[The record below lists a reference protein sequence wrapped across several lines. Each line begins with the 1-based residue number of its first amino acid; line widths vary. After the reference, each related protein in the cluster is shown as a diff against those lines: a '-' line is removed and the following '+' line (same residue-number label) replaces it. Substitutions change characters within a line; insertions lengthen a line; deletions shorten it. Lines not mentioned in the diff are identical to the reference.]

1 MLGKFTRPRPV
12 GALPRARL
20 FAALDLALRHPVAW
34 LSGPPGAGKTTL
46 ASMYVAE
53 RQRRTL
59 WYRLQEDDADPA
71 SFFHYFGLALAAGA
85 PGRGKGPLPPLTPE
99 YLANLGVF
107 SRRYFERAWQLI
119 RAPCVI
125 VFDNCEHSEADGPL
139 CEVMRELI
147 ESLPEG
153 IQVIMLCRGDPPPS
167 FAALRARGAIALL
180 GGEQLKLTEAEC
192 AELAALREIELREP
206 ALQQLYRRTQGW
218 TAGVVL
224 ALEQKSHS
232 SPGAAPPPEAT
243 PQVLFD
249 YFAGE
254 IFGKMRP
261 EVQALLLRAAFLPSM
276 APYRVVELTGMAR
289 ADQVLDELARSS
301 YFTLKLSPVR
311 GAPPAVY
318 QFHPLFRE
326 FLLRRAQETLAPDA
340 LAEIRRKSAALLEAD
355 GDTASAVTLLIAA
368 HDWPAAMRIMFAHA
382 AEMLQQGRGRILE
395 AWLRALPAALL
406 ARPDVPSA
414 WALYW
419 LGRCRLGYDP
429 AQARAYLEQAFD
441 RFERARDA
449 EGLFTAWASLV
460 DTFVYEWGDFAPL
473 DRWIE
478 VLDALLV
485 RYRRPP
491 TPQLEARVA
500 AGMLVAL
507 MYRQPYRPDLPRW
520 AERVRS
526 IVLETRD
533 VRTQMLLGNQLVYYY
548 TAWLGDLTSARL
560 VAESVRPAAD
570 ALAAGP
576 LAYIAHCAM
585 QASYQWYVGALDE
598 CLRLVNEG
606 RETARRYGAR
616 FNSLLEAHGVYAH
629 LAGGDVA
636 SAEKLLRESAASALG
651 GRLYRAHGH
660 FLAFLCAFHRQDNPH
675 AIASAREAIALADAA
690 GVPHYQALYRAGL
703 ALALFAEGG
712 RREALATLA
721 RARRMARRMRS
732 ANVEFSGLY
741 STTYFLLERGK
752 RRLAL
757 PFLRR
762 ALARA
767 RARGY
772 LNRLFWTDEISTR
785 LFAAALEHDVEVP
798 YVQQL
803 IRRRR
808 MQPPPQAARLEN
820 WPFPVRVYM
829 LGRFSVFLDG
839 RLLEFAGKAQR
850 KPLELLM
857 ALVAFGGRDV
867 SEQRLTDALWPQA
880 DGDAAHQACAVA
892 LHRLRRLL
900 GCEEA
905 IRLQRNLFSLD
916 RRYVWVDVWAFER
929 GAVELYR
936 GPFLGDQADAGW
948 SVPLRER
955 LHAKYVRHVAERGC
969 ALLAA
974 GEYAEAI
981 AALERG
987 LHIDP
992 LAEELYQALMLCY
1005 RALDRRAE
1013 AIQVYRR
1020 CEKTLAA
1027 SLGVAPGGKTVE
1039 LFRSLHR

>member
-12 GALPRARL
+12 GALARDRL
-20 FAALDLALRHPVAW
+20 FRSLDLALRHPAAW
-34 LSGPPGAGKTTL
+34 VSGPPGAGKTTL
-46 ASMYVAE
+46 ASTYIAE
-53 RQRRTL
+53 RKLRTL
-59 WYRLQEDDADPA
+59 WYRLQDDDADPA
-71 SFFHYFGLALAAGA
+71 TFFHYFGLALQAAA
-85 PGRGKGPLPPLTPE
+85 PGRGRTPLPHVTPE
-99 YLANLGVF
+99 YLASLGTF
-107 SRRYFERAWQLI
+107 SRRYFERAWQLLKT
-119 RAPCVI
+119 PCVI
-125 VFDNCEHSEADGPL
+125 VFDNCEHGDGAL
-139 CEVMRELI
+139 CEVMGELI

-153 IQVIMLCRGDPPPS
+153 IRVIMLCRSDPPAS
-167 FAALRARGAIALL
+167 FAALRARGAIAVL
-180 GGEQLKLTEAEC
+180 GGEELKLTEGEC
-192 AELAALREIELREP
+192 AELAALREIEIGEP
-206 ALQQLYRRTQGW
+206 ALHELHRRTQGW

-224 ALEQKSHS
+224 ALEQKS
-232 SPGAAPPPEAT
+232 PAGAAPPPGAT

-261 EVQALLLRAAFLPSM
+261 ELQGLLLRAAFLPSM
-276 APYRVVELTGMAR
+276 APYRVVELTGVAR
-289 ADQVLDELARSS
+289 ADPVLAELARTN
-301 YFTLKLSPVR
+301 YFTLKLAQVH

-340 LAEIRRKSAALLEAD
+340 LAEVRRRAAVLLEAD
-355 GDTASAVTLLIAA
+355 GDTANAVALLIAA
-368 HDWPAAMRIMFAHA
+368 HDWPAAMRTMFSHA

-395 AWLRALPAALL
+395 GWLRALPAEV
-406 ARPDVPSA
+406 RMPSA

-429 AQARAYLEQAFD
+429 AQARSYLEQAFD
-441 RFERARDA
+441 LFERTRDA
-449 EGLFTAWASLV
+449 EGLFTTWASLV
-460 DTFVYEWGDFAPL
+460 DTFLYEWGDFTPL

-491 TPQLEARVA
+491 TPELEARVA

-507 MYRQPYRPDLPRW
+507 MYRQPYRPDLPHW
-520 AERVRS
+520 ARRVHS
-526 IVLETRD
+526 IVLTTRD

-560 VAESVRPAAD
+560 VVESVRPAAD

-576 LAYIAHCAM
+576 LAHIARCAM
-585 QASYQWYVGALDE
+585 HASYHWYVGAHEE
-598 CLRLVNEG
+598 CLRLVNDG
-606 RETARRYGAR
+606 RETAQRYGAR

-629 LAGGDVA
+629 LGAGDVDG
-636 SAEKLLRESAASALG
+636 AERLLRESASSGPG

-660 FLAFLCAFHRQDNPH
+660 FLAFLCALHRQDNPH
-675 AIASAREAIALADAA
+675 AIARAREAMALADAA

-721 RARRMARRMRS
+721 GARRTARRMRS
-732 ANVEFSGLY
+732 ANVEFSGIY
-741 STTYFLLERGK
+741 SATYFLLERGK

-757 PFLRR
+757 PFLRK
-762 ALARA
+762 ALALA

-772 LNRLFWTDEISTR
+772 LSRLFWTPEITAR
-785 LFAAALEHDVEVP
+785 LFAAALEDGIEVP

-803 IRRRR
+803 IRRRGL
-808 MQPPPQAARLEN
+808 QPPPEAAHLEN
-820 WPFPVRVYM
+820 WPFPVRVYT
-829 LGRFSVFLDG
+829 LGRFRVFLDG
-839 RLLEFAGKAQR
+839 KQLEFAGKAQR

-867 SEQRLTDALWPQA
+867 SEQRLTEALWPQA
-880 DGDAAHQACAVA
+880 EGDAAHQACAVA

-900 GCEEA
+900 GCDEA
-905 IRLQRNLFSLD
+905 VRLQSNLLSLD
-916 RRYVWVDVWAFER
+916 RRYAWVDVWAFER
-929 GAVELYR
+929 GSIDLYR
-936 GPFLGDQADAGW
+936 GPFLGEQAEAGW
-948 SVPLRER
+948 AVPLRER
-955 LHAKYVRHVAERGC
+955 LHAKYVRHVTERGC

-987 LHIDP
+987 LHVDP
-992 LAEELYQALMLCY
+992 LAEELYHALMLCY

-1013 AIQVYRR
+1013 AIKVFRR

-1039 LFRSLHR
+1039 LYRSLHH